1 MNYYRIAIAIL
12 AIVAASCS
20 SDTTPTST
28 TTTPTTTT
36 TTTPTTT
43 TTTSTADPQTCEEV
57 ADAFIAIN
65 QEFLGE
71 LGDMS
76 VEEFEALLGTPD
88 APGTPW
94 PAFEKLGR
102 DGGMLFMR
110 AADELGCSDQDLQSL
125 ALSGA
130 RFDTLTPSGPAG
142 ELWVE
147 VLGESD
153 GGMEESARGEGEF
166 DGELVF
172 DGSGAA
178 ATGGTPLPDVE
189 GAVLGDDGVEPLTL
203 CKVNE
208 LQASIYLNFLSEVC
222 FDEEHCFR
230 DAVFTDPSEPDEGSG
245 EWVAGQPF
253 HVRHGF
259 INDGA
264 EPLGDGFDL
273 VLYVFPMDQPSE
285 QDDAELGPT
294 SRYVSDYVLRGTSD
308 QCSPTYRTQTGPE
321 TCEWFVHDF
330 PDGLP
335 EGRFALWAVWEAPC
349 SAWVELGFTD
359 SCDDP
364 SEVVS
369 LFSSGVDS
377 PFF

>member
-1 MNYYRIAIAIL
+1 MNYYRITIAIL
-12 AIVAASCS
+12 AIVAVSCS

-28 TTTPTTTT
+28 TTTATPATT

-57 ADAFIAIN
+57 ADVFIAIN
-65 QEFLGE
+65 QEFLDE

-76 VEEFEALLGTPD
+76 VEEFEARLGTPD
-88 APGTPW
+88 APGPPW

-102 DGGMLFMR
+102 EGGMLFLR
-110 AADELGCSDQDLQSL
+110 AADELGCSEEDFQRLT
-125 ALSGA
+125 LSEG
-130 RFDTLTPSGPAG
+130 RLDTLTPSGPAG

-147 VLGESD
+147 LLSESD
-153 GGMEESARGEGEF
+153 GGVADSSSQEGEF
-166 DGELVF
+166 DVELVF
-172 DGSGAA
+172 DASGAA

-189 GAVLGDDGVEPLTL
+189 GAVLGDDGVGPSPLGA
-203 CKVNE
+203 VNQ
-208 LQASIYLNFLSEVC
+208 LPASSYLNFLFEVC
-222 FDEEHCFR
+222 FDANHCFR
-230 DAVFTDPSEPDEGSG
+230 DAVFMDPDNPDDESG
-245 EWVAGQPF
+245 LRVAGQPF

-259 INDGA
+259 INDGEA
-264 EPLGDGFDL
+264 PLGDGFDL
-273 VLYVFPMDQPSE
+273 VLYVFPME
-285 QDDAELGPT
+285 DDRSGIGPT
-294 SRYVSDYVLRGTSD
+294 TRYTSDYVSRGTSH
-308 QCSPTYRTQTGPE
+308 QCGPTYRSQTGPE

-349 SAWVELGFTD
+349 SAWLELGFTD
-359 SCDDP
+359 SCDDA

-377 PFF
+377 PFFEE

>member
-1 MNYYRIAIAIL
+1 
-12 AIVAASCS
+12 
-20 SDTTPTST
+20 
-28 TTTPTTTT
+28 
-36 TTTPTTT
+36 
-43 TTTSTADPQTCEEV
+43 V

-65 QEFLGE
+65 QEFLDA

-153 GGMEESARGEGEF
+153 GGMEESASGEGEF
-166 DGELVF
+166 DVELVF

-178 ATGGTPLPDVE
+178 ATGGTPLPDPE
-189 GAVLGDDGVEPLTL
+189 GAVLGDDGVGPLPL
-203 CKVNE
+203 GAVNE
-208 LQASIYLNFLSEVC
+208 LPASSYLNFLSEVC
-222 FDEEHCFR
+222 FDEDHCFR

-259 INDGA
+259 INEGA

-273 VLYVFPMDQPSE
+273 VLPYGSTIG
-285 QDDAELGPT
+285 A
-294 SRYVSDYVLRGTSD
+294 R
-308 QCSPTYRTQTGPE
+308 
-321 TCEWFVHDF
+321 
-330 PDGLP
+330 
-335 EGRFALWAVWEAPC
+335 
-349 SAWVELGFTD
+349 
-359 SCDDP
+359 
-364 SEVVS
+364 
-369 LFSSGVDS
+369 
-377 PFF
+377 